1 MNLSKINE
9 YIESLPKR
17 IDEYGRTEG
26 NEFSFSGSIS
36 GSVSIITLSFEDYSF
51 EIQKEGSH
59 FLILSRY
66 YQGITGIKKFENN
79 ECIEDELIK
88 VIDESCKLR
97 KT

>member
-1 MNLSKINE
+1 MDLNKINH
-9 YIESLPKR
+9 YIDSLPKR
-17 IDEYGRTEG
+17 IDGYGRTEG
-26 NEFSFSGSIS
+26 NEFSFSGDIS
-36 GSVSIITLSFEDYSF
+36 GSVSITNLSFEDFNF
-51 EIQKEGSH
+51 EVQKEGTH

-66 YQGITGIKKFENN
+66 YQAITGIKKFENG